1 MIKENLW
8 VAVIRGGG
16 FVGGVEA
23 AGLYRLVTSAAL
35 PPANQ
40 VRN

>member
-1 MIKENLW
+1 MGGGGDYRG
-8 VAVIRGGG
+8 VRGG
-16 FVGGVEA
+16 VGVEA

>member
-8 VAVIRGGG
+8 VAVICGG
-16 FVGGVEA
+16 FCGGVEV

>member
-1 MIKENLW
+1 M
-8 VAVIRGGG
+8 GGG
-16 FVGGVEA
+16 DSWGVLRLGGGWGGGVVLS
-23 AGLYRLVTSAAL
+23 GLYRLVTSAAL